1 MNSWIDI
8 GYRFNNS
15 ITGFSS
21 VKRWKN
27 DKIYGKAVILLKIL

>member
-15 ITGFSS
+15 EYNFSS
-21 VKRWKN
+21 EKRLKSN
-27 DKIYGKAVILLKIL
+27 KIYGKPIFLL